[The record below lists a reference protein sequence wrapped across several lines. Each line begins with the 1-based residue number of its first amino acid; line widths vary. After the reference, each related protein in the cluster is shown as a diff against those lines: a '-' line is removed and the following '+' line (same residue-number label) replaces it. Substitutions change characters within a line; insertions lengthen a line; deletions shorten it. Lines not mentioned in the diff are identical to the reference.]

1 MHDVKANKMAAQNNL
16 RAEMMAK
23 EESNRMKI
31 REHRKAVASNISNN
45 KQSVFTMNKNTR
57 HELGAISNQIRDNI
71 QNQRAKSLMDKE
83 SNFKQIYDLKQ
94 KAAQNRAHHN

>member
-45 KQSVFTMNKNTR
+45 K
-57 HELGAISNQIRDNI
+57 
-71 QNQRAKSLMDKE
+71 
-83 SNFKQIYDLKQ
+83 
-94 KAAQNRAHHN
+94 